1 MSFDIQISITSYIIR
16 MYLQVMIVGDFKGT
30 KVQDA
35 KKLIQKQM
43 LDKGEA
49 VIYHEPE
56 NTIITRS
63 NDTCVVALCDQW

>member
-1 MSFDIQISITSYIIR
+1 
-16 MYLQVMIVGDFKGT
+16 MIVGDFKGM

-35 KKLIQKQM
+35 KKLIQKLM

-49 VIYHEPE
+49 VIYQEPE
-56 NTIITRS
+56 HTIITRS

>member
-1 MSFDIQISITSYIIR
+1 
-16 MYLQVMIVGDFKGT
+16 MIVGEFEGT

-35 KKLIQKQM
+35 KKLIQKKM
-43 LDKGEA
+43 LDNGEA

-56 NTIITRS
+56 SAIITRS